1 MKRASLTVLPKT
13 QKAETPDLTD
23 RLLDRDSPARP
34 AKPSGAARKPAK
46 PAAARPEA
54 KKPAPKPRKPKR
66 IPATSPPPSSEPI
79 SPADKSVPSVDQT
92 SDPLDDALAQSQ
104 AALAGL
110 KAAALAEPGRYDL
123 ALRYRLDALAHHL
136 RQVAEFVETSVRR
149 QRGG

>member
-66 IPATSPPPSSEPI
+66 IPAASPPPSSDPI

-92 SDPLDDALAQSQ
+92 SDPLDDALAQSH
-104 AALAGL
+104 AALAGGQ
-110 KAAALAEPGRYDL
+110 AAARAP
-123 ALRYRLDALAHHL
+123 
-136 RQVAEFVETSVRR
+136 
-149 QRGG
+149 